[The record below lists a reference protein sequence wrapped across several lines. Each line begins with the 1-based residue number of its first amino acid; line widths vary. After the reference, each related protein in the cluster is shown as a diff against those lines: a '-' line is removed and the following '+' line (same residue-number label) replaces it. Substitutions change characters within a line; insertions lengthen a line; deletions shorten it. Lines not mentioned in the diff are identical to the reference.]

1 MENNWRKEKNYVN
14 KIKKKKMFNF
24 DNFQT
29 EIISL
34 NRI

>member
-1 MENNWRKEKNYVN
+1 MENNWRKEKNNVN
-14 KIKKKKMFNF
+14 KIKNKKMFNF